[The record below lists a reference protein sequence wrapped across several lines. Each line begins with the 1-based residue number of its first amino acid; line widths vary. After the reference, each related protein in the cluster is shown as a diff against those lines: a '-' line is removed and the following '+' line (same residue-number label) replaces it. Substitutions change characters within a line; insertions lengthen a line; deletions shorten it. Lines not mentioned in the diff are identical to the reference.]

1 MPERV
6 YVALDLE
13 TTGLDANQDA
23 IIEIGAVKFTTE
35 RMLERFVALV
45 HPQRPIPPRITQ
57 ITGIRNEDVAHAPI
71 LDQVLPE
78 LRTFVGA
85 EVYAVVAHN
94 TGFDLG
100 FLAAAGVHFQRP
112 AYDTVELAQIL
123 LPGEASYN
131 LGELCLRLDIPL
143 SDAHRAA
150 GDAEATAQLFCR
162 LHHRLLQLP
171 PPILRLIAESS
182 EGSAWPLATL
192 FADAAAE
199 VGMKEDAHT
208 RQGVAFAPPFLS
220 VPSATQVL
228 APKLSEEDD
237 DAVTISPH
245 LVEQIFA
252 EHGPL
257 HRLLGDRFESRAG
270 QATMARLVAEAF
282 NQNDHLLIEAGTGT
296 GKSLAYLVPAAL
308 WAVANDRRVVVA
320 TNTINL
326 QEQLLEKDLPQTAAL
341 LTELGLPPL
350 RSALLKGREHYLC
363 MRRFHEWRTSHRL
376 SPAELTVLA
385 KVLAWLPYT
394 RTGEDAELTL
404 TTAAEQAIWKRI
416 CSDAGACSFERCN
429 RPACGAWLGLP
440 DVDFY
445 LEARRRSECAH
456 IVVVNHALLLADLAA
471 EGRILPPYTH
481 LVVDETHRLEEA
493 ATDQL
498 TYRIVWPAVR
508 YALQQV
514 ICGGELFEAV
524 HRLAAERRQEAV
536 LTQLSAVAASAQV
549 CERRMNEFTSA
560 LSAFVSMHDQG
571 RYDAGYARRLGL
583 NGRVR
588 SQPMW
593 SRVEIECD
601 SFLHTLRRLVDN
613 LAAVSAALE
622 AAQWRQDEQA
632 YQRFADWRNLTEM
645 LDELAKRLDELVM
658 APHGGDT
665 NQVAWLEVNLAE
677 KINPAGQEDIV
688 IAAAPRTVNAVI
700 ERGLV
705 HRCKS
710 IVFTGAT
717 LRIGANFAYLRDRL
731 GLWDVKIAAIDSP
744 FNYRRNVLLYLPTDM
759 PPPDDARY
767 QTMVEQAVVTA
778 VSACRG
784 RTLALFT
791 SHQQVRATAEAIR
804 PTLERMG
811 ITVLQH
817 GQGGR
822 SRLLREFRAAERAVL
837 LGTRSFWEGIDL
849 PGDEVRCLLIARLP
863 FAVPND
869 PLVAARSADFEDSFN
884 EYMVPDAV
892 LRFRQGFGRLI
903 RRASDRGVVVLLD
916 SRIWRKAYGQ
926 TFLDSL
932 PECTLRRAPLSNLA
946 AAIETWF
953 NLAYE

>member
-1 MPERV
+1 MPARV

-35 RMLERFVALV
+35 RVLERFATLV
-45 HPQRPIPPRITQ
+45 NPRRPIPPRITQ
-57 ITGIRNEDVAHAPI
+57 ITGIRNEDVAHAPT
-71 LDQVLPE
+71 LDRVLPE
-78 LRTFVGA
+78 LRAFVDA
-85 EVYAVVAHN
+85 DVYAVVAHN

-100 FLAAAGVHFQRP
+100 FLTAAGLRFQRP

-123 LPGEASYN
+123 MPGEASYN

-150 GDAEATAQLFCR
+150 GDAEATAQLFCT
-162 LHHRLLQLP
+162 LHRRLLQLP
-171 PPILRLIAESS
+171 PTILRLIAQSS
-182 EGSAWPLATL
+182 EESAWALATL
-192 FADAAAE
+192 FADVAAE
-199 VGMKEDAHT
+199 AEAEEGARP
-208 RQGVAFAPPFLS
+208 RQALAVRPEAPTFHFA
-220 VPSATQVL
+220 
-228 APKLSEEDD
+228 LSEGCALALNRPEDD
-237 DAVTISPH
+237 DNAVAISPH
-245 LVEQIFA
+245 LVGQIFA
-252 EHGPL
+252 ENGPL
-257 HRLLGDRFESRAG
+257 HRLLGDRFEPRAG
-270 QATMARLVAEAF
+270 QAAMAMQVAEAF
-282 NQNDHLLIEAGTGT
+282 NQGDHLLIEAGTGT
-296 GKSLAYLVPAAL
+296 GKSLAYLLPAAL
-308 WAVANDRRVVVA
+308 WAVANDSRVVVA

-341 LTELGLPPL
+341 LAELGLPPL

-363 MRRFHEWRTSHRL
+363 TRRFHEWRTSHRL
-376 SPAELTVLA
+376 SPTELTVLA
-385 KVLAWLPYT
+385 KVLAWLPFT
-394 RTGEDAELTL
+394 QTGDDAELTL
-404 TTAAEQAIWKRI
+404 ATAAERAIWKRI

-429 RPACGAWLGLP
+429 RPSHGAWLGLP

-445 LEARRRSECAH
+445 LEARRRSDCAH
-456 IVVVNHALLLADLAA
+456 IIVVNHALLLADLAT

-493 ATDQL
+493 ATDQF
-498 TYRIVWPAVR
+498 TYRIAWPEVR

-514 ICGGELFEAV
+514 MQGGELLEAV
-524 HRLAAERRQEAV
+524 QRLATERRHEAV
-536 LTQLSAVAASAQV
+536 LAQLPAVAASAQAAEQRLNECV
-549 CERRMNEFTSA
+549 STLAAFARMHHQVRS
-560 LSAFVSMHDQG
+560 
-571 RYDAGYARRLGL
+571 DAGYTQRLAL
-583 NGRVR
+583 DGRTR

-601 SFLHTLRRLVDN
+601 GLIQALRRLVNALVTVAD
-613 LAAVSAALE
+613 LLDAAH
-622 AAQWRQDEQA
+622 WRQSEGA
-632 YQRFADWRNLTEM
+632 YQRCADWRNLTEM
-645 LDELAKRLDELVM
+645 LGELVRRLDELVL
-658 APHGGDT
+658 APRGGDA
-665 NQVAWLEVNLAE
+665 NLVAWLEVSPEE
-677 KINPAGQEDIV
+677 KDDIV

-700 ERGLV
+700 EKGLV

-731 GLWDVKIAAIDSP
+731 GLWDVKVATVDSP
-744 FNYRRNVLLYLPTDM
+744 FDYRRNVLLYLPTDM

-767 QTMVEQAVVTA
+767 QSMVEQAVMTA
-778 VSACRG
+778 AIACRG

-804 PTLERMG
+804 PALERLG
-811 ITVLQH
+811 IAVLQH
-817 GQGGR
+817 GQGSR
-822 SRLLREFRAAERAVL
+822 SRLLREFRAAEQAVL
-837 LGTRSFWEGIDL
+837 LGTRSFWEGVDL

-863 FAVPND
+863 FAVPGD
-869 PLVAARSADFEDSFN
+869 PMVAARSADFEDSFN

-903 RRASDRGVVVLLD
+903 RRAGDRGVVVLLD